1 MIKHL
6 FAVAGV
12 CAALTGAAQK
22 KADPQIFGR
31 SITTTDLKNH
41 LSVIASAE
49 MEGRD
54 TPSPGLEKAADYI
67 TAHFEK
73 LGLKPGN
80 NGSFRQT
87 YQLSKD
93 SLAVLKLTINGMH
106 FEGDKDIA
114 PIWTDDDKIDLNYKE
129 YALAGYGIVDQNR
142 DDYAGLDVKGKLVV
156 IFAGSPKG
164 FTPSSP
170 GRAAS
175 TTLGS
180 KISNALAKG
189 AGAILIAT
197 KEIPPR
203 AKVKVRYKPT
213 WEREADGEK
222 ATPTFYISAHVVEKV
237 SGHGFEEIEEALNN
251 GQTSPGINEGAIALN
266 YLLQKDRATASN
278 VLGVIEGT
286 DKKDEYLFITAHYDH
301 VGKDAEGNIYY
312 GADDDGSGTVSVLEM
327 AEAFA
332 LAKKAGKG
340 PRRTIVFMTVS
351 GEEKGLWG
359 SEYYSENPVFP
370 MDKTTADLNIDMI
383 GRIDTERM
391 SADTLNYVY
400 VIGHDKLSTDLPV
413 INEGMNNKYTRL
425 VLDYKFDDPNDKE
438 RIYYRSDH
446 YNFARK
452 GVPILFFYDG
462 MLKADYHKPTD
473 TIDKI
478 NFPLMAKRA
487 QMIFYT
493 AWEMANRNE
502 MLKRD
507 LKLPEQAH

>member
-1 MIKHL
+1 MKHL
-6 FAVAGV
+6 FTLIVVCAVA
-12 CAALTGAAQK
+12 AATAQK
-22 KADPQIFGR
+22 KADPAIFAR
-31 SITTTDLKNH
+31 TITTSDLKSH
-41 LSVIASAE
+41 LGVIASAE

-54 TPSPGLEKAADYI
+54 TPSPGLEKAAEYI
-67 TAHFEK
+67 IAYFKK
-73 LGLKPGN
+73 LGLQPGN
-80 NGSFRQT
+80 NGSYRQT
-87 YQLSKD
+87 FRLSKD
-93 SLAVLKLTINGMH
+93 SLAKLDLSVNGIQ
-106 FEGDKDIA
+106 FEAFKDVT
-114 PIWTDDDKIDLNYKE
+114 PLWVQREKIHLDYKE
-129 YALAGYGIVDQNR
+129 YAFAGYGIVDKGR
-142 DDYAGLDVKGKLVV
+142 DDYAGMDVKDKLVV
-156 IFAGSPKG
+156 IIAGSPKG
-164 FTPSSP
+164 FNPSRD
-170 GRAAS
+170 GRQAS
-175 TTLGS
+175 TTLTA
-180 KISNALAKG
+180 KVANALMKG
-189 AGAILIAT
+189 AAAVLIAT
-197 KEIPPR
+197 DRIPPR
-203 AKVKVRYKPT
+203 SKSPVTYRPD
-213 WEREADGEK
+213 WEKNAPADN
-222 ATPTFYISAHVVEKV
+222 PPVFYISAGVVEKV
-237 SGHGFEEIEEALNN
+237 SGHSYAEVKAALDN
-251 GQTSPGINEGAIALN
+251 GRAVPGISEASLTLD
-266 YLLQKDRATASN
+266 YQLQRDRATASN

-332 LAKKAGKG
+332 RAKKAGKG

-370 MDKTTADLNIDMI
+370 LDKTTADLNIDMI

-413 INEGMNNKYTRL
+413 INEGMNNKYTKL

-438 RIYYRSDH
+438 QIYYRSDH

-473 TIDKI
+473 TIEKI

-493 AWEMANRNE
+493 AWEMANRDQ

-507 LKLPEQAH
+507 LKLPEQAR